1 MKICI
6 LSNAIR
12 QEAGEKLKI
21 KLNYVKEIPVPRSG
35 KIHLVISEIGKCY
48 FAPAEQD

>member
-1 MKICI
+1 MQICI

-21 KLNYVKEIPVPRSG
+21 KLNYIKEISVPRSG
-35 KIHLVISEIGKCY
+35 KIRLVISEIGMCH